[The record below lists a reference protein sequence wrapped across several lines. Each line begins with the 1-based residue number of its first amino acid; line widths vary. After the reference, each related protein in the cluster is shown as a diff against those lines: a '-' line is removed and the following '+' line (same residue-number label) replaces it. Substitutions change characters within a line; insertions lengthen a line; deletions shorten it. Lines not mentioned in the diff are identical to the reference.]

1 MVEKIVVASG
11 KRKKAIARARVKKG
25 KGIIRINKKPLS
37 RLEPVIA
44 REKIMEAIELAKDHA
59 KELDIDVN
67 VVGGGIMGQ
76 AEASRLAIARAILE
90 FTKDKKLE
98 KAYLEYDRHLL
109 VADVRMREAR
119 KPNTAGSARG
129 KVQKSYR

>member
-1 MVEKIVVASG
+1 MVEKTVVASG
-11 KRKKAIARARVKKG
+11 KRKKAIARASVKKG
-25 KGIIRINKKPLS
+25 KGIIRINKKPLNL
-37 RLEPVIA
+37 LEPVIA
-44 REKIMEAIELAKDHA
+44 REKIREAVDLAGEHA
-59 KELDIDVN
+59 KQLDINVN

-109 VADVRMREAR
+109 VADVRRREVR
-119 KPNTAGSARG
+119 KPNTAGGARG